1 MNEARALEFLV
12 QNLVDHQP
20 ETMFEGIYQVKPAHY
35 GVADSTGL
43 IEYAYWQ
50 LPEQQR
56 SLTMDEAREQL
67 YELLRSAVALR
78 LRSDVPIG
86 SLLSG
91 GLDSTTIV
99 CIVRQLLDRQMAT
112 NPFDFFSAVFREEK
126 YSERRYIEKTV
137 RQTGMPIH
145 WIYPDPEELPA
156 ALPRLLYHQEFP
168 FRSLAVYSQWEIMR
182 HVRQTPIVVLLNGQ
196 GSDEIFAGYTAH
208 YFALIAEYLRRLQP
222 GRAVRELRAL
232 VHAREIALTQGIA
245 SSLRELVKASPLRAL
260 ARRRPIS
267 YLTRSYQPAQ
277 GWMRQGDIFRNAL
290 VRNLTFS
297 ALPEYLR
304 YEDRNSMAFTLETR
318 LPFMDYR
325 LVEWAMSLPA
335 DLKIEGV
342 ESKRVLREMARPL
355 IPASVTDRTDKMG
368 FVSPQE
374 EWQRTVLGPSLDAV
388 FSQDLQAVFPFLN
401 LRRSR
406 AKYEAYQAGRNNDW
420 TWVWRVACLY
430 WWHETLW
437 ENSCDR

>member
-91 GLDSTTIV
+91 GLNSTTIV

-112 NPFDFFSAVFREEK
+112 NPFDFFWAVFREEK

-156 ALPRLLYHQEFP
+156 TLPRLLYHQEFP

-182 HVRQTPIVVLLNGQ
+182 HVRQTPIVVCSTVRVATRSLPVTRPTTLP
-196 GSDEIFAGYTAH
+196 SSPSTCAACSPAGLCASCGPWSTPARSP
-208 YFALIAEYLRRLQP
+208 RRRGCQLP
-222 GRAVRELRAL
+222 ARVGR
-232 VHAREIALTQGIA
+232 GIPAAGTSPA
-245 SSLRELVKASPLRAL
+245 SS
-260 ARRRPIS
+260 
-267 YLTRSYQPAQ
+267 
-277 GWMRQGDIFRNAL
+277 
-290 VRNLTFS
+290 
-297 ALPEYLR
+297 
-304 YEDRNSMAFTLETR
+304 
-318 LPFMDYR
+318 
-325 LVEWAMSLPA
+325 
-335 DLKIEGV
+335 
-342 ESKRVLREMARPL
+342 
-355 IPASVTDRTDKMG
+355 IPT
-368 FVSPQE
+368 
-374 EWQRTVLGPSLDAV
+374 
-388 FSQDLQAVFPFLN
+388 
-401 LRRSR
+401 
-406 AKYEAYQAGRNNDW
+406 
-420 TWVWRVACLY
+420 
-430 WWHETLW
+430 
-437 ENSCDR
+437 